1 MRYVIEH
8 KGEEKK
14 LTYHNVK
21 IVGLSVTPKNNVKDL
36 TIKADKI
43 ILIDPNLCETYIR
56 RRINRKIDKVI
67 KFMIKIL
74 NDEDTTDGD
83 AGLVL
88 DEVNKL
94 KGIIIKIFKSLSKY
108 QQYKEY
114 MLESEYKSLLTKL
127 ILIEEEFKRNYNNKL
142 YNSYGNNVY
151 YEEEYSEGRS
161 R

>member
-94 KGIIIKIFKSLSKY
+94 KGIIINK
-108 QQYKEY
+108 YKEY
-114 MLESEYKSLLTKL
+114 MLESEYKTLLTKL

-142 YNSYGNNVY
+142 YNTYGNNIY

>member
-56 RRINRKIDKVI
+56 RRINKKIDKVI

-74 NDEDTTDGD
+74 NYEDTTDGD

-94 KGIIIKIFKSLSKY
+94 KGIIINK
-108 QQYKEY
+108 YKEY
-114 MLESEYKSLLTKL
+114 MLESEYKALLTKL

-142 YNSYGNNVY
+142 YNTYGNNIY
-151 YEEEYSEGRS
+151 YEEEFSEGRS

>member
-94 KGIIIKIFKSLSKY
+94 KGIIINK
-108 QQYKEY
+108 YKEY
-114 MLESEYKSLLTKL
+114 MLESEYKALLTKL

-142 YNSYGNNVY
+142 YNTYGNNIY

>member
-56 RRINRKIDKVI
+56 RRINKKIDKVI

-94 KGIIIKIFKSLSKY
+94 KGIIINK
-108 QQYKEY
+108 YKEY
-114 MLESEYKSLLTKL
+114 MLESEYKTLLTKL

-142 YNSYGNNVY
+142 YNTYGNNIY
-151 YEEEYSEGRS
+151 YEEEYSEGTS

>member
-56 RRINRKIDKVI
+56 RRINKKIDKVI

-94 KGIIIKIFKSLSKY
+94 KGIIINK
-108 QQYKEY
+108 YKEY
-114 MLESEYKSLLTKL
+114 MLESEYKALLTKL
-127 ILIEEEFKRNYNNKL
+127 ILIEEEFKKNYNQKTYLN
-142 YNSYGNNVY
+142 YMTNSVY
-151 YEEEYSEGRS
+151 EDVIQGRG

>member
-56 RRINRKIDKVI
+56 RRINKKIDKVI

-74 NDEDTTDGD
+74 NDEDTSDGD

-94 KGIIIKIFKSLSKY
+94 KGIIINK
-108 QQYKEY
+108 YKEY
-114 MLESEYKSLLTKL
+114 MLESEYKTLLTKL

-142 YNSYGNNVY
+142 YNTYGNNIY

>member
-56 RRINRKIDKVI
+56 RRINKKIDKVI

-83 AGLVL
+83 TGLVL

-94 KGIIIKIFKSLSKY
+94 KGIIINK
-108 QQYKEY
+108 YKEY
-114 MLESEYKSLLTKL
+114 MLESEYKTLLTKL

-142 YNSYGNNVY
+142 YNTYGNNIY
-151 YEEEYSEGRS
+151 YEEEFSEGRS